1 MLRSLCEY
9 YDLLRSR
16 GDKELPQD
24 GYSVVGNVGWN
35 LVLLEDGSISAI
47 LPHVKDV
54 VVGKKTKTV
63 GLDETFPFRKSIPGI
78 AAETIDHREKY
89 LFGLEWDKEAQTLVA
104 RKKAVE
110 AFEKCR
116 EVNLAFLDG
125 LSDPLVAAYCAFLRR
140 WQPERETQN
149 AFLTTLGKAYQGAK
163 FVITLYGAETQPLNS
178 LPSVCKKWERS
189 LEPSPEN
196 EKDAVIGQ
204 CAVSGKTGPLAR
216 LHHVIQG
223 IVDKSGSSKQLRLIS
238 YNANAYESYGRVQ
251 SYNSS
256 ISVESMKEYT
266 KALSYLASSPKHKQI
281 IDDMTIL
288 FWANATG
295 EEEPYLDMFSFG
307 VFPSSREGISDD
319 DLKAVFERIAEGR
332 TSDLSGIDL
341 STPFYILGVKP
352 RLSRLS
358 VKIFER
364 NSFGKMMQNAAKH
377 CRDMSFSPEDRQLS
391 LWEID
396 RALQSPL
403 TNEAVDPALQA
414 KLLLA
419 VIKGT
424 PYPQSMLTT
433 AVRRCKTDHDDA
445 KKKFYAVNSTRARII
460 KACLIRKNIISE
472 GEYNMLQENSTD
484 TAYNLGRLFA
494 VLEKVQTEALGDINA
509 TIKDK
514 YFASACATPYLV
526 FPRLLKLAQPHLAKL
541 DDGNRIY
548 KDKLM
553 QEILSKIDGFPKT
566 CDTQRQGMF
575 ILGYYQQK
583 QKFYEK
589 KDKGEN

>member
-24 GYSVVGNVGWN
+24 GYSVVNNVGWN
-35 LVLLEDGSISAI
+35 LVLHADGSISAI
-47 LPHVKDV
+47 LPLVKDV
-54 VVGKKTKTV
+54 VVGKKKKTV

-89 LFGLEWDKEAQTLVA
+89 LFGLEWDKEAQALVA
-104 RKKAVE
+104 GKKAIE

-116 EVNLAFLDG
+116 EVNLAFLEG

-149 AFLTTLGKAYQGAK
+149 AFLMTLGKAYQGAK

-178 LPSVCKKWERS
+178 LLSVRERWKRS
-189 LEPSPEN
+189 LEPSPED

-216 LHHVIQG
+216 LHDSISG
-223 IVDKSGSSKQLRLIS
+223 IKGGLATGVSLVCFNNS
-238 YNANAYESYGRVQ
+238 AFESYGREQ

-256 ISVESMKEYT
+256 ISVESMKKYT
-266 KALSYLASSPKHKQI
+266 KALKYLVSSPKHKQI

-288 FWANATG
+288 FWANTAG
-295 EEEPYLDMFSFG
+295 AEDPYLNVFSFA
-307 VFPSSREGISDD
+307 VFPSQEGLSDE
-319 DLKAVFERIAEGR
+319 DLQSVFERFAAGKM
-332 TSDLSGIDL
+332 SDLTGIDV
-341 STPFYILGVKP
+341 STQFYVLGIKP
-352 RLSRLS
+352 NSSRLS

-364 NSFGKMMQNAAKH
+364 NSFGKMMRNVMKH

-391 LWEID
+391 LWEIN

-445 KKKFYAVNSTRARII
+445 KKKFYAVSSTRARII

-514 YFASACATPYLV
+514 YFSSACATPYLV

-548 KDKLM
+548 KDKLI

-566 CDTQRQGMF
+566 CDIQRQGMF

>member
-24 GYSVVGNVGWN
+24 GYSVVNNVGWN
-35 LVLLEDGSISAI
+35 LVLREDGSISAI

-89 LFGLEWDKEAQTLVA
+89 LFGLEWDKEAQALVA

-178 LPSVCKKWERS
+178 LLSVRERWKRS
-189 LEPSPEN
+189 LEPSPED

-216 LHHVIQG
+216 LHDSISG
-223 IVDKSGSSKQLRLIS
+223 IKGGLATGVNLVCFNNS
-238 YNANAYESYGRVQ
+238 AFESYGREQ

-256 ISVESMKEYT
+256 ISVESMKKYT
-266 KALSYLASSPKHKQI
+266 KALKYLVSSPKHKQI

-288 FWANATG
+288 FWANTAG
-295 EEEPYLDMFSFG
+295 AEDPYLNVFSFA
-307 VFPSSREGISDD
+307 VFPTQEGLSDE
-319 DLKAVFERIAEGR
+319 DLQSVFERFAAGKI
-332 TSDLSGIDL
+332 SDLTDIDVSTQFYVLGI
-341 STPFYILGVKP
+341 KP
-352 RLSRLS
+352 NSSRLS

-364 NSFGKMMQNAAKH
+364 NSFGKMMRNVMKH

-391 LWEID
+391 LREID
-396 RALQSPL
+396 WALQSPL

-541 DDGNRIY
+541 DEGNRIY

-566 CDTQRQGMF
+566 CDIQRQGMF

>member
-24 GYSVVGNVGWN
+24 GYSVVNNVGWN

-54 VVGKKTKTV
+54 VVGKKKKTV

-89 LFGLEWDKEAQTLVA
+89 LFGLEWDKEAQALVA
-104 RKKAVE
+104 GKKAVE

-178 LPSVCKKWERS
+178 LPSVRERWERS

-216 LHHVIQG
+216 LHDSVSG
-223 IVDKSGSSKQLRLIS
+223 IKGGLATGVNLVCFNNS
-238 YNANAYESYGRVQ
+238 AFESYGREQ

-256 ISVESMKEYT
+256 ISVESMKKYT
-266 KALSYLASSPKHKQI
+266 KALKYLVSSPKHKQI

-288 FWANATG
+288 FWANTAG
-295 EEEPYLDMFSFG
+295 AEDPYLNVFSFA
-307 VFPSSREGISDD
+307 VFPSQEGISDE
-319 DLKAVFERIAEGR
+319 DLKSVFIRLAAGKM
-332 TSDLSGIDL
+332 SDLTDIDVTTQFYVLGI
-341 STPFYILGVKP
+341 KP
-352 RLSRLS
+352 NSSRLS

-364 NSFGKMMQNAAKH
+364 NSFGKMMRNVAKH

-396 RALQSPL
+396 RTLQSPL

-445 KKKFYAVNSTRARII
+445 KKKFYAVSSTRARII

-514 YFASACATPYLV
+514 YFSSACATPYLV

-548 KDKLM
+548 KDKLI

>member
-9 YDLLRSR
+9 YDLLRCR

-24 GYSVVGNVGWN
+24 GYSVVNNVGWN
-35 LVLLEDGSISAI
+35 LVLHADGSISAI

-63 GLDETFPFRKSIPGI
+63 GLDETFPFRKSIHGI

-89 LFGLEWDKEAQTLVA
+89 LFGLEWDKEAQALVA
-104 RKKAVE
+104 GKKAIE

-189 LEPSPEN
+189 LEPSPED

-216 LHHVIQG
+216 LHDSISG
-223 IVDKSGSSKQLRLIS
+223 IKGGLAEVSLVCFNKP
-238 YNANAYESYGRVQ
+238 AFESYGRKQ

-256 ISVESMKEYT
+256 ISVESMKKYT
-266 KALSYLASSPKHKQI
+266 KALKYLVSSSKHKQI

-288 FWANATG
+288 FWANTAG
-295 EEEPYLDMFSFG
+295 AEDPYLNVFSFA
-307 VFPSSREGISDD
+307 VFPSQEGLSDE
-319 DLKAVFERIAEGR
+319 DLKSVFIRLAAGKM
-332 TSDLSGIDL
+332 SDLAGIDV
-341 STPFYILGVKP
+341 TTQFYVLGIKP
-352 RLSRLS
+352 NSSRLS

-364 NSFGKMMQNAAKH
+364 NSFGKMMRNVAKH

-396 RALQSPL
+396 WALQSPL

-445 KKKFYAVNSTRARII
+445 KKKFYAVSSTRARII

-514 YFASACATPYLV
+514 YFSSACATPYLV

>member
-16 GDKELPQD
+16 PNSDLPQD

-35 LVLLEDGSISAI
+35 LVLREDGSISAI

-89 LFGLEWDKEAQTLVA
+89 LFGLEWDKEAQALVA
-104 RKKAVE
+104 GKKAIE

-178 LPSVCKKWERS
+178 LLSVRERWKRS
-189 LEPSPEN
+189 LESSPED
-196 EKDAVIGQ
+196 EKDAVVGQ

-216 LHHVIQG
+216 LHDSVSG
-223 IVDKSGSSKQLRLIS
+223 IKGGLAEVSLVCFNKP
-238 YNANAYESYGRVQ
+238 AFESYGRKQ

-256 ISVESMKEYT
+256 ISVESMKKYT
-266 KALSYLASSPKHKQI
+266 KALKYLASSPKHKQI

-288 FWANATG
+288 FWANTAG
-295 EEEPYLDMFSFG
+295 AEEPYLDVFSFA
-307 VFPSSREGISDD
+307 VFPSQEGLSDE
-319 DLKAVFERIAEGR
+319 DLKSVFIRLAAGKM
-332 TSDLSGIDL
+332 SDLAGIDV
-341 STPFYILGVKP
+341 STQFYVLGIKP
-352 RLSRLS
+352 NSSRLS

-364 NSFGKMMQNAAKH
+364 NSFGKMMRNVAKH

-396 RALQSPL
+396 WALQSPL

-445 KKKFYAVNSTRARII
+445 KKKFYAVSSTRARII

-514 YFASACATPYLV
+514 YFSSACATPYLV

-541 DDGNRIY
+541 DEGNRIY

>member
-24 GYSVVGNVGWN
+24 GYSVVNNVGWN
-35 LVLLEDGSISAI
+35 LVLHADGSISAI

-89 LFGLEWDKEAQTLVA
+89 LFGLEWDKEAQALVA
-104 RKKAVE
+104 GKKAVE

-116 EVNLAFLDG
+116 EVNLAFLEG

-140 WQPERETQN
+140 WQPEQETQN

-178 LPSVCKKWERS
+178 LSSVCKKWERS
-189 LEPSPEN
+189 LEPSPED
-196 EKDAVIGQ
+196 EKDAVVGQ

-216 LHHVIQG
+216 LHDSISG
-223 IVDKSGSSKQLRLIS
+223 IKGGLATGVSLVCFNNS
-238 YNANAYESYGRVQ
+238 AFESYGREQ

-256 ISVESMKEYT
+256 ISVESMKKYT
-266 KALSYLASSPKHKQI
+266 KALKYLVSSPKHKQI

-288 FWANATG
+288 FWANTAG
-295 EEEPYLDMFSFG
+295 AEDPYLNVFSFA
-307 VFPSSREGISDD
+307 VFPSQEGLSDE
-319 DLKAVFERIAEGR
+319 DLQSVFERFAAGKM
-332 TSDLSGIDL
+332 SDLAGIDV
-341 STPFYILGVKP
+341 STQFYVLGIKP
-352 RLSRLS
+352 NSSRLS

-364 NSFGKMMQNAAKH
+364 NSFGKMMRNVMKH

-396 RALQSPL
+396 WALQSPL

-445 KKKFYAVNSTRARII
+445 KKKFYAVSSTRARII

-514 YFASACATPYLV
+514 YFSSACATPYLV

>member
-16 GDKELPQD
+16 PGSDLPQD
-24 GYSVVGNVGWN
+24 GYSVVNNVGWN
-35 LVLLEDGSISAI
+35 LVLHADGSISAI

-89 LFGLEWDKEAQTLVA
+89 LFGLEWDKEAQALVA

-149 AFLTTLGKAYQGAK
+149 AFLITLGKAYQGAK

-216 LHHVIQG
+216 LHDSISG
-223 IVDKSGSSKQLRLIS
+223 IKGGLATGVSLVCFNNS
-238 YNANAYESYGRVQ
+238 AFESYGREQ

-256 ISVESMKEYT
+256 ISVESMKKYT
-266 KALSYLASSPKHKQI
+266 KALKYLVSSPKHKQI

-288 FWANATG
+288 FWANTAG
-295 EEEPYLDMFSFG
+295 AEDPYLNVFSFA
-307 VFPSSREGISDD
+307 VFPSQEGLSDE
-319 DLKAVFERIAEGR
+319 DLQSVFERFAAGKM
-332 TSDLSGIDL
+332 SDLAGIDV
-341 STPFYILGVKP
+341 TTQFYVLGIKP
-352 RLSRLS
+352 NSSRLS

-364 NSFGKMMQNAAKH
+364 NSFGKMMRNVMKH

-391 LWEID
+391 LREID
-396 RALQSPL
+396 WALQSPL

>member
-24 GYSVVGNVGWN
+24 GYSVVNNVGWN
-35 LVLLEDGSISAI
+35 LVLHADGSISAI

-89 LFGLEWDKEAQTLVA
+89 LFGLEWDKEAQALVA
-104 RKKAVE
+104 GKKAIE

-178 LPSVCKKWERS
+178 LPSVRERWERS

-216 LHHVIQG
+216 LHDSVSG
-223 IVDKSGSSKQLRLIS
+223 IKGGLATGVSLVCFNNS
-238 YNANAYESYGRVQ
+238 AFESYGREQ

-256 ISVESMKEYT
+256 ISVESMKKYT
-266 KALSYLASSPKHKQI
+266 KALKYLVSSPKHKQI

-288 FWANATG
+288 FWANTAG
-295 EEEPYLDMFSFG
+295 AEDPYLNVFSFA
-307 VFPSSREGISDD
+307 VFPSQEGLSDE
-319 DLKAVFERIAEGR
+319 DLQSVFERFAAGKM
-332 TSDLSGIDL
+332 SDLTGIDV
-341 STPFYILGVKP
+341 STQFYVLGIKP
-352 RLSRLS
+352 NSSRLS

-364 NSFGKMMQNAAKH
+364 NSFGKMMRNVMKH
-377 CRDMSFSPEDRQLS
+377 CKDLSFSPEDRQLS

-445 KKKFYAVNSTRARII
+445 KKKFYAVSSTRARII

-494 VLEKVQTEALGDINA
+494 LLEKVQTEALGDINA

-514 YFASACATPYLV
+514 YFSSACATPYLV

-566 CDTQRQGMF
+566 CDTQLQGMF

>member
-24 GYSVVGNVGWN
+24 GYSVVNNVGWN
-35 LVLLEDGSISAI
+35 LVLHADGSISAI

-89 LFGLEWDKEAQTLVA
+89 LFGLEWDKEAQALVA
-104 RKKAVE
+104 GKKAVE

-116 EVNLAFLDG
+116 EVNLAFLEG

-140 WQPERETQN
+140 WQPELETQN

-178 LPSVCKKWERS
+178 LLSVRERWKRS
-189 LEPSPEN
+189 LEPSPED

-216 LHHVIQG
+216 LHDSVSG
-223 IVDKSGSSKQLRLIS
+223 IKGGLAEVSLVCFNKP
-238 YNANAYESYGRVQ
+238 AFESYGREQ

-256 ISVESMKEYT
+256 ISVESMKKYT
-266 KALSYLASSPKHKQI
+266 KALKYLASSPKHKQI

-288 FWANATG
+288 FWANTAG
-295 EEEPYLDMFSFG
+295 AEDPYLNVFSFA
-307 VFPSSREGISDD
+307 VFPSQEGLSDE
-319 DLKAVFERIAEGR
+319 DLKSVFIRLAAGKM
-332 TSDLSGIDL
+332 SDLAGIDV
-341 STPFYILGVKP
+341 STQFYVLGIKP
-352 RLSRLS
+352 NSSRLS

-364 NSFGKMMQNAAKH
+364 NSFGKMMRNVMKH

-445 KKKFYAVNSTRARII
+445 KKKFYAVSSTRARII

-514 YFASACATPYLV
+514 YFSSACATPYLV

-548 KDKLM
+548 KDKLI

>member
-24 GYSVVGNVGWN
+24 GYSVVNNVGWN
-35 LVLLEDGSISAI
+35 LVLHADGSISAI

-89 LFGLEWDKEAQTLVA
+89 LFGLEWDREAQTLVA
-104 RKKAVE
+104 GKKAVE

-178 LPSVCKKWERS
+178 LLSVRERWKRS
-189 LEPSPEN
+189 LEPSPED

-216 LHHVIQG
+216 LHDSVSG
-223 IVDKSGSSKQLRLIS
+223 IKGGLAEVSLVCFNKP
-238 YNANAYESYGRVQ
+238 AFESYGRKQ

-256 ISVESMKEYT
+256 ISVESMKKYT
-266 KALSYLASSPKHKQI
+266 KALKYLVSSPKHKQI

-288 FWANATG
+288 FWANTAG
-295 EEEPYLDMFSFG
+295 AEDPYLNVFSFA
-307 VFPSSREGISDD
+307 VFPSQEGLSDE
-319 DLKAVFERIAEGR
+319 DLKSVFIRLAAGKM
-332 TSDLSGIDL
+332 SDLAGIDV
-341 STPFYILGVKP
+341 STQFYVLGIKP
-352 RLSRLS
+352 NSSRLS

-364 NSFGKMMQNAAKH
+364 NSFGKMMRNVMKH

-445 KKKFYAVNSTRARII
+445 KKKFYAVSSTRARII

-514 YFASACATPYLV
+514 YFSSACATPYLV

>member
-16 GDKELPQD
+16 PNSDLPQD

-35 LVLLEDGSISAI
+35 LVLREDGSISAI

-89 LFGLEWDKEAQTLVA
+89 LFGLEWDKEAQALVA
-104 RKKAVE
+104 GKKAIE

-178 LPSVCKKWERS
+178 LLSVRERWKRS
-189 LEPSPEN
+189 LESSPED
-196 EKDAVIGQ
+196 EKDAVVGQ

-216 LHHVIQG
+216 LHDSVSG
-223 IVDKSGSSKQLRLIS
+223 IKGGLAEVSLVCFNKP
-238 YNANAYESYGRVQ
+238 AFESYGRKQ

-256 ISVESMKEYT
+256 ISVESMKKYT
-266 KALSYLASSPKHKQI
+266 KALKYLASSPKHKQI

-288 FWANATG
+288 FWANTAG
-295 EEEPYLDMFSFG
+295 AEEPYLDVFSFA
-307 VFPSSREGISDD
+307 VFPSQEGLSDE
-319 DLKAVFERIAEGR
+319 DLKSVFIRLAAGKM
-332 TSDLSGIDL
+332 SDLAGIDV
-341 STPFYILGVKP
+341 STQFYVLGIKP
-352 RLSRLS
+352 NSSRLS

-364 NSFGKMMQNAAKH
+364 NSFGKMMRNVAKH

-396 RALQSPL
+396 WALQSPL

-445 KKKFYAVNSTRARII
+445 KKKFYAVSSTRARII

-514 YFASACATPYLV
+514 YFSSACATPYLV

>member
-1 MLRSLCEY
+1 M
-9 YDLLRSR
+9 
-16 GDKELPQD
+16 
-24 GYSVVGNVGWN
+24 
-35 LVLLEDGSISAI
+35 
-47 LPHVKDV
+47 
-54 VVGKKTKTV
+54 
-63 GLDETFPFRKSIPGI
+63 
-78 AAETIDHREKY
+78 
-89 LFGLEWDKEAQTLVA
+89 
-104 RKKAVE
+104 
-110 AFEKCR
+110 
-116 EVNLAFLDG
+116 DG

-216 LHHVIQG
+216 LHDSVSG
-223 IVDKSGSSKQLRLIS
+223 IKGGLAEVSLVCFNKP
-238 YNANAYESYGRVQ
+238 AFESYGRKQ

-256 ISVESMKEYT
+256 ISVESMKKYT
-266 KALSYLASSPKHKQI
+266 KALKYLVSSPKHKQI

-288 FWANATG
+288 FWANTAG
-295 EEEPYLDMFSFG
+295 AEDPYLNVFSFA
-307 VFPSSREGISDD
+307 VFPSQEGLSDE
-319 DLKAVFERIAEGR
+319 DLKSVFIRLAAGKM
-332 TSDLSGIDL
+332 SDLAGIDV
-341 STPFYILGVKP
+341 STQFYVLGIKP
-352 RLSRLS
+352 NSSRLS

-364 NSFGKMMQNAAKH
+364 NSFGKMMRNVMKH

-445 KKKFYAVNSTRARII
+445 KKKFYAVSSTRARII

-514 YFASACATPYLV
+514 YFSSACATPYLV

>member
-16 GDKELPQD
+16 PNSDLPQD
-24 GYSVVGNVGWN
+24 GYSVVNNVGWN
-35 LVLLEDGSISAI
+35 LVLLEGGSISAI

-178 LPSVCKKWERS
+178 LPSVRERWERS

-216 LHHVIQG
+216 LHDSVSG
-223 IVDKSGSSKQLRLIS
+223 IKGGLATGVSLVCFNNS
-238 YNANAYESYGRVQ
+238 AFESYGREQ

-256 ISVESMKEYT
+256 ISVESMKKYT
-266 KALSYLASSPKHKQI
+266 KALKYLVSSPKHKQI

-288 FWANATG
+288 FWANTAG
-295 EEEPYLDMFSFG
+295 AEDPYLNVFSFA
-307 VFPSSREGISDD
+307 VFPSQEGLSDE
-319 DLKAVFERIAEGR
+319 DLQSVFERFAAGKM
-332 TSDLSGIDL
+332 SDLTGIDV
-341 STPFYILGVKP
+341 STQFYVLGIKP
-352 RLSRLS
+352 NSSRLS

-364 NSFGKMMQNAAKH
+364 NSFGKMMRNVMKH
-377 CRDMSFSPEDRQLS
+377 CKDLSFSPEDRQLS

-445 KKKFYAVNSTRARII
+445 KKKFYAVSSTRARII

-566 CDTQRQGMF
+566 CDMQRQGMF

>member
-24 GYSVVGNVGWN
+24 GYSVVNNVGWN

-54 VVGKKTKTV
+54 VVGKKKKTV

-89 LFGLEWDKEAQTLVA
+89 LFGLEWDKEAQALVA
-104 RKKAVE
+104 GKKAVE

-116 EVNLAFLDG
+116 EVNLAFLEG

-178 LPSVCKKWERS
+178 LLSVRERWKRS
-189 LEPSPEN
+189 LEPSPED

-216 LHHVIQG
+216 LHDSVSG
-223 IVDKSGSSKQLRLIS
+223 IKGGLAEVSLVCFNKP
-238 YNANAYESYGRVQ
+238 AFESYGRKQ

-256 ISVESMKEYT
+256 ISVESMKKYT
-266 KALSYLASSPKHKQI
+266 KALKYLVSSPKHKQI

-288 FWANATG
+288 FWANTAG
-295 EEEPYLDMFSFG
+295 AEDPYLNVFSFA
-307 VFPSSREGISDD
+307 VFPSQEGLSDE
-319 DLKAVFERIAEGR
+319 DLKSVFIRLAAGKM
-332 TSDLSGIDL
+332 SDLAGIDV
-341 STPFYILGVKP
+341 STQFYVLGIKP
-352 RLSRLS
+352 NSSRLS

-364 NSFGKMMQNAAKH
+364 NSFGKMMRNVMKH

-445 KKKFYAVNSTRARII
+445 KKKFYAVSSTRARII

-514 YFASACATPYLV
+514 YFSSACATPYLV

>member
-16 GDKELPQD
+16 PGSDLPQD
-24 GYSVVGNVGWN
+24 GYSVVNNVGWN
-35 LVLLEDGSISAI
+35 LVLHADGSISAI

-89 LFGLEWDKEAQTLVA
+89 LFGLEWDKEAQALVA
-104 RKKAVE
+104 GKKAVE

-149 AFLTTLGKAYQGAK
+149 AFLMTLGKAYQGAK

-178 LPSVCKKWERS
+178 LPSVCERWERS

-216 LHHVIQG
+216 LHDSISG
-223 IVDKSGSSKQLRLIS
+223 IKGGLATGVSLVCFNNS
-238 YNANAYESYGRVQ
+238 AFESYGREQ

-256 ISVESMKEYT
+256 ISVESMKKYT
-266 KALSYLASSPKHKQI
+266 KALKYLVSSPKHKQI

-288 FWANATG
+288 FWANTAG
-295 EEEPYLDMFSFG
+295 AEDPYLNVFSFA
-307 VFPSSREGISDD
+307 VFPSQEGLSDE
-319 DLKAVFERIAEGR
+319 DLQSVFERFAAGKM
-332 TSDLSGIDL
+332 SDLTDIDVSTQFYVLGI
-341 STPFYILGVKP
+341 KP
-352 RLSRLS
+352 NSSRLS

-364 NSFGKMMQNAAKH
+364 NSFGKMMRNVMKH

-396 RALQSPL
+396 WALQSPL

-445 KKKFYAVNSTRARII
+445 KKKFYAVSSTRARII

-514 YFASACATPYLV
+514 YFSSACATPYLV

>member
-24 GYSVVGNVGWN
+24 GYSVVNNVGWN

-54 VVGKKTKTV
+54 VVGKKKKTV

-89 LFGLEWDKEAQTLVA
+89 LFGLEWDKEAQALVA

-110 AFEKCR
+110 AVEKCR

-178 LPSVCKKWERS
+178 LLSVCKKWERS
-189 LEPSPEN
+189 LEPSPED

-216 LHHVIQG
+216 LHDSVSG
-223 IVDKSGSSKQLRLIS
+223 IKGGLATGVSLVCFNNS
-238 YNANAYESYGRVQ
+238 AFESYGREQ

-256 ISVESMKEYT
+256 ISVESMKKYT
-266 KALSYLASSPKHKQI
+266 KALKYLVSSPKHKQI

-288 FWANATG
+288 FWANTAG
-295 EEEPYLDMFSFG
+295 AEDPYLNVFSFA
-307 VFPSSREGISDD
+307 VFPSQEGLSDE
-319 DLKAVFERIAEGR
+319 DLQSVFERFAAGKM
-332 TSDLSGIDL
+332 SDLTGIDV
-341 STPFYILGVKP
+341 STQFYVLGIKP
-352 RLSRLS
+352 NSSRLS

-364 NSFGKMMQNAAKH
+364 NSFGKMMRNVMKH

-396 RALQSPL
+396 WALQSPL

-445 KKKFYAVNSTRARII
+445 KKKFYAVSSTRARII

>member
-16 GDKELPQD
+16 GDEELPQD
-24 GYSVVGNVGWN
+24 GYSVVNNVGWN
-35 LVLLEDGSISAI
+35 LVLHADGSISAI

-89 LFGLEWDKEAQTLVA
+89 LFGLEWDKEAQALVA
-104 RKKAVE
+104 GKKAIE

-178 LPSVCKKWERS
+178 LLSVCKKWERS

-216 LHHVIQG
+216 LHDSVSG
-223 IVDKSGSSKQLRLIS
+223 IKGGLATGVNLVCFNNS
-238 YNANAYESYGRVQ
+238 AFESYGREQ

-256 ISVESMKEYT
+256 ISVESMKKYT
-266 KALSYLASSPKHKQI
+266 KALKYLVSSPKHKQI

-288 FWANATG
+288 FWANTAG
-295 EEEPYLDMFSFG
+295 AEDPYLNVFSFA
-307 VFPSSREGISDD
+307 VFPSQEGISDE
-319 DLKAVFERIAEGR
+319 DLQSVFERFAAGKM
-332 TSDLSGIDL
+332 SDLAGIDV
-341 STPFYILGVKP
+341 TTQFYVLGIKP
-352 RLSRLS
+352 NSSRLS

-364 NSFGKMMQNAAKH
+364 NSFGKMMRNVMKH

-391 LWEID
+391 LREID
-396 RALQSPL
+396 WALQSPL

-445 KKKFYAVNSTRARII
+445 KKKFYAVSSTRARII

-514 YFASACATPYLV
+514 YFSSACATPYLV

>member
-24 GYSVVGNVGWN
+24 GYSVVNNVGWN
-35 LVLLEDGSISAI
+35 LVLHADGSISAI

-104 RKKAVE
+104 GKKAVE

-149 AFLTTLGKAYQGAK
+149 AFLMTLGKAYQGAK

-189 LEPSPEN
+189 LEPSPED

-216 LHHVIQG
+216 LHDSVSG
-223 IVDKSGSSKQLRLIS
+223 IKGGLATGVSLVCFNNS
-238 YNANAYESYGRVQ
+238 AFESYGREQ

-256 ISVESMKEYT
+256 ISVESMKKYT
-266 KALSYLASSPKHKQI
+266 KALKYLVSSPKHKQI

-288 FWANATG
+288 FWANTAG
-295 EEEPYLDMFSFG
+295 AEDPYLNVFSFA
-307 VFPSSREGISDD
+307 VFPSQEGISDE
-319 DLKAVFERIAEGR
+319 DLQSVFERFAAGKM
-332 TSDLSGIDL
+332 SDLTGIDV
-341 STPFYILGVKP
+341 STQFYVLGIKP
-352 RLSRLS
+352 NSSRLS

-364 NSFGKMMQNAAKH
+364 NSFGKMMRNAVKH

-396 RALQSPL
+396 WALQSPL

-445 KKKFYAVNSTRARII
+445 KKKFYAVSSTRARII

-548 KDKLM
+548 KDKLI

>member
-16 GDKELPQD
+16 PNSDLPQD

-35 LVLLEDGSISAI
+35 LVLREDGSISAI

-89 LFGLEWDKEAQTLVA
+89 LFGLEWDKEAQALVA
-104 RKKAVE
+104 GKKAIE

-178 LPSVCKKWERS
+178 LLSVRERWKRS
-189 LEPSPEN
+189 LESSPED
-196 EKDAVIGQ
+196 EKDAVVGQ

-216 LHHVIQG
+216 LHDSVSG
-223 IVDKSGSSKQLRLIS
+223 IKGGLAEVSLVCFNKP
-238 YNANAYESYGRVQ
+238 AFESYGRKQ

-256 ISVESMKEYT
+256 ISVESMKKYT
-266 KALSYLASSPKHKQI
+266 KALKYLVSSSKHKQI

-288 FWANATG
+288 FWANTAG
-295 EEEPYLDMFSFG
+295 AEDPYLNVFSFA
-307 VFPSSREGISDD
+307 VFPSQEGLSDE
-319 DLKAVFERIAEGR
+319 DLKSVFIRLAAGKM
-332 TSDLSGIDL
+332 SDLAGIDV
-341 STPFYILGVKP
+341 STQFYVLGIKP
-352 RLSRLS
+352 NSSRLS

-364 NSFGKMMQNAAKH
+364 NSFGKMMRNVAKH

-396 RALQSPL
+396 WALQSPL

-445 KKKFYAVNSTRARII
+445 KKKFYAVSSTRARII

-514 YFASACATPYLV
+514 YFSSACATPYLV